1 MFPAFLTSSPCT
13 SLYVHIPFCRK
24 ICPFCSFVVRRDR
37 AGAHMEYLE
46 ALLDELEFSLG
57 DSTHGR
63 SSLDSVYFGG
73 GTPSRLTV
81 EELKL
86 LLKGIHKRWP
96 FDPEVE
102 ITMECNP
109 EDVNQ
114 ESIKG
119 WLHSGINRFS
129 LGGQSFQDLLLKKLG
144 RVHNAEQLRS
154 AISCF
159 QKEKLENWNLD
170 LMFGIPGQTLSEFN
184 LDLDEALNSDP
195 NHLSLYGL
203 EVHPGTPYFHDSE
216 VRKWKER
223 ASELEKQFYLKAVEC
238 TASKG
243 LQQYEISNFA
253 RTGFQSRSNLRVW
266 DGSPYLGL
274 GCGAHSFDGVQ
285 RWGNLKSMRRYLE
298 KIRQKEVPRD
308 FTERPN
314 LRQRAGETLM
324 LALRRPEGLDFQAW
338 QNRFGLTCNSVK
350 KFQLETLAE
359 KKLISWEPPN
369 LRLTSKG
376 MLLADAITSELM
388 PEP

>member
-1 MFPAFLTSSPCT
+1 
-13 SLYVHIPFCRK
+13 
-24 ICPFCSFVVRRDR
+24 
-37 AGAHMEYLE
+37 MEYLE

-154 AISCF
+154 AINCF

-170 LMFGIPGQTLSEFN
+170 LMFGIPGQILSEFN

-223 ASELEKQFYLKAVEC
+223 ASELEQQFYLKAVEC

-314 LRQRAGETLM
+314 LRQQAGETLM

>member
-1 MFPAFLTSSPCT
+1 
-13 SLYVHIPFCRK
+13 
-24 ICPFCSFVVRRDR
+24 
-37 AGAHMEYLE
+37 MEYLE

-184 LDLDEALNSDP
+184 LDLDEVLNSDP